1 MAATPDH
8 PADAP
13 DTVSPTDAHDSF
25 VPADRSSIARG
36 DVSTRPT
43 VALPAQRRPAP
54 RPGSVRRAP
63 LSVAAGIN
71 ALLAAAWSFV
81 PILVTIAVVTL
92 VAAPRPPVTTT
103 LRYGMA
109 AWLLGHGVPLRLDGQ
124 PITLVPLAV
133 TALAIWRC
141 VRAGRNTTRALG
153 VRRVRSVRPAIVV
166 AASVAI
172 PYGLLG
178 AGAAAITRGPEL
190 EVPIL
195 RAGLTLG
202 GFALIGAFFGA
213 WPHSGF
219 ARRLRVRMP
228 YVIRDGVRAGVVAV
242 SFLVAAGAVAV
253 GVQIAVAGA
262 TATASLRNMHL
273 GFAGDLG
280 IVVVCLA
287 YAPNL
292 AVWASAYLAG
302 PGFTLGQVPELP
314 VFAGLPD
321 RAITGVGQ
329 ILLATPVIA
338 GLVAGVL
345 LARRARTEAEHG
357 DRRRSVGRGELVGA
371 TLLAAPAAAIVLAVI
386 GFAGAGALGGG
397 ALANTGQV
405 GWEFAVIGGLGI
417 AIGAL
422 VGAQLA
428 AGSRSSST

>member
-1 MAATPDH
+1 
-8 PADAP
+8 
-13 DTVSPTDAHDSF
+13 
-25 VPADRSSIARG
+25 
-36 DVSTRPT
+36 
-43 VALPAQRRPAP
+43 
-54 RPGSVRRAP
+54 
-63 LSVAAGIN
+63 
-71 ALLAAAWSFV
+71 
-81 PILVTIAVVTL
+81 
-92 VAAPRPPVTTT
+92 VTTT
-103 LRYGMA
+103 FRYGMA

-153 VRRVRSVRPAIVV
+153 ERRARSIRPAVVV

-178 AGAAAITRGPEL
+178 AAAAAVARQRGL
-190 EVPIL
+190 EVPIV
-195 RAGLTLG
+195 RSGLTFG
-202 GFALIGAFFGA
+202 GFALIAAFFGA

-219 ARRLRVRMP
+219 ARRLRVRIP
-228 YVIRDGVRAGVVAV
+228 YAVRDGVRAGVVAV
-242 SFLVAAGAVAV
+242 SFLLAAGAIAV

-262 TATASLRNMHL
+262 TATAILRNMHL

-338 GLVAGVL
+338 GLAAGVL
-345 LARRARTEAEHG
+345 LARRARAEAERG
-357 DRRRSVGRGELVGA
+357 DGRPSVGRGALVGA
-371 TLLAAPAAAIVLAVI
+371 TLLAAPVAAIVLAVI
-386 GFAGAGALGGG
+386 GFASAGALGGS

-422 VGAQLA
+422 VGAQIA
-428 AGSRSSST
+428 TRSPSSSS

>member
-1 MAATPDH
+1 M
-8 PADAP
+8 
-13 DTVSPTDAHDSF
+13 
-25 VPADRSSIARG
+25 
-36 DVSTRPT
+36 
-43 VALPAQRRPAP
+43 
-54 RPGSVRRAP
+54 
-63 LSVAAGIN
+63 SVAAGVN
-71 ALLAAAWSFV
+71 ALWAAAWSLV
-81 PILVTIAVVTL
+81 PILVTVAVVTL
-92 VAAPRPPVTTT
+92 VGSPRPPVTTT

-153 VRRVRSVRPAIVV
+153 VRRARSVRPAVVV

-178 AGAAAITRGPEL
+178 AAAAALVRGRGL
-190 EVPIL
+190 EVSIL

-202 GFALIGAFFGA
+202 GLALVAAFFGA
-213 WPHSGF
+213 WPRSGF
-219 ARRLRVRMP
+219 ARRLRARIP
-228 YVIRDGVRAGVVAV
+228 YAVRDGVRTAIVSV
-242 SFLVAAGAVAV
+242 SFLLAAGAIAV

-262 TATASLRNMHL
+262 TATSILRNMHL

-280 IVVVCLA
+280 IVLVCLA

-345 LARRARTEAEHG
+345 LARRSRADSDRPVSSGRPGRRHTPRCSGRG
-357 DRRRSVGRGELVGA
+357 DRARRHRICRRRRVGRRRAREHRSGRLGVRIDRRARHRHRRPGRCTGRGDERLVLDVGPGPDGRVDGGW
-371 TLLAAPAAAIVLAVI
+371 PAFRL
-386 GFAGAGALGGG
+386 
-397 ALANTGQV
+397 
-405 GWEFAVIGGLGI
+405 
-417 AIGAL
+417 
-422 VGAQLA
+422 
-428 AGSRSSST
+428 

>member
-8 PADAP
+8 PVDAP
-13 DTVSPTDAHDSF
+13 DTVSPSDADDS
-25 VPADRSSIARG
+25 AATIDGSSVG
-36 DVSTRPT
+36 PDDDVSARPA
-43 VALPAQRRPAP
+43 VALPAQRRRAPPPGPA
-54 RPGSVRRAP
+54 RRAP
-63 LSVAAGIN
+63 LSVAAGVN
-71 ALLAAAWSFV
+71 ALWAAAWSFV
-81 PILVTIAVVTL
+81 PILVTVAVVTL
-92 VAAPRPPVTTT
+92 AGSPRTPVTAT
-103 LRYGMA
+103 LRYGLA

-141 VRAGRNTTRALG
+141 VRAGRNTARALG
-153 VRRVRSVRPAIVV
+153 VRRARSVRPAVVV

-178 AGAAAITRGPEL
+178 AAAAAIARDRGLEL
-190 EVPIL
+190 PIL

-202 GFALIGAFFGA
+202 GFAFVAGFFGA
-213 WPHSGF
+213 WPRSGF
-219 ARRLRVRMP
+219 ARRLRLRIPHV
-228 YVIRDGVRAGVVAV
+228 VRDGVRAGVVSV
-242 SFLVAAGAVAV
+242 SFLLAAGAIAV

-262 TATASLRNMHL
+262 TATAILRNMHL

-280 IVVVCLA
+280 IVLVCLA

-329 ILLATPVIA
+329 VLLVTPVIA

-345 LARRARTEAEHG
+345 LARRAGT
-357 DRRRSVGRGELVGA
+357 DTDRSVSRGALVGA
-371 TLLAAPAAAIVLAVI
+371 TLLAAPAAAIALAVI

-417 AIGAL
+417 AVGAL

-428 AGSRSSST
+428 TRGVSSA

>member
-13 DTVSPTDAHDSF
+13 DTMSPTGADDSF
-25 VPADRSSIARG
+25 AVADGSSVVSDD
-36 DVSTRPT
+36 DVSARPT
-43 VALPAQRRPAP
+43 VALPVQRRPVP
-54 RPGSVRRAP
+54 SSRPAGRPVRRAP

-71 ALLAAAWSFV
+71 ALWAAAWTFV
-81 PILVTIAVVTL
+81 PILLIIAVITL
-92 VAAPRPPVTTT
+92 AGSSRPPVTAT

-133 TALAIWRC
+133 TLLAIWRC
-141 VRAGRNTTRALG
+141 VRAGRNTSRALG
-153 VRRVRSVRPAIVV
+153 VRRARSVRPAVVV

-178 AGAAAITRGPEL
+178 AAAAALARDPGL
-190 EVPIL
+190 DVPIV

-202 GFALIGAFFGA
+202 GFALVTAFFGA
-213 WPHSGF
+213 WPGTGF
-219 ARRLRVRMP
+219 ARRLRAGIPVA
-228 YVIRDGVRAGVVAV
+228 VRDGVRSAVVSVSFLLAAGAIAIGVQVAV
-242 SFLVAAGAVAV
+242 SGP
-253 GVQIAVAGA
+253 
-262 TATASLRNMHL
+262 TATAILRNMHL

-321 RAITGVGQ
+321 RAITGAGQ
-329 ILLATPVIA
+329 VLLVTPLIA

-345 LARRARTEAEHG
+345 LARRARSGAEQSA
-357 DRRRSVGRGELVGA
+357 DRGRLAGA
-371 TLLAAPAAAIVLAVI
+371 TLLTAPIAAVVLAAI
-386 GFAGAGALGGG
+386 GFAGAGALGGS
-397 ALANTGQV
+397 ALANTGEV
-405 GWEFAVIGGLGI
+405 GWEFALIGGLGI
-417 AIGAL
+417 GIGAL

-428 AGSRSSST
+428 AGDRSS

>member
-8 PADAP
+8 PPDAP
-13 DTVSPTDAHDSF
+13 DIVTPTDADDS
-25 VPADRSSIARG
+25 PATTDETPAAPDD
-36 DVSTRPT
+36 DVSARPT
-43 VALPAQRRPAP
+43 VVLPVQRRA
-54 RPGSVRRAP
+54 RRTAGKTRRAP

-71 ALLAAAWSFV
+71 ALWAAAWTFV
-81 PILVTIAVVTL
+81 PILVTVTVVTL
-92 VAAPRPPVTTT
+92 VGSPRPPMATT

-109 AWLLGHGVPLRLDGQ
+109 AWLLGHGVPLRLEGQ

-141 VRAGRNTTRALG
+141 VRAGRNTSRALG
-153 VRRVRSVRPAIVV
+153 VRRARSVRPAVVV

-178 AGAAAITRGPEL
+178 AAAAAIARDPGL

-202 GFALIGAFFGA
+202 GFALVAAFFGA
-213 WPHSGF
+213 WPDSGF
-219 ARRLRVRMP
+219 ARRLRTGIPSV
-228 YVIRDGVRAGVVAV
+228 VRDGVRTAVVAV
-242 SFLVAAGAVAV
+242 SLLLAAGAIAV
-253 GVQIAVAGA
+253 GVQIAVAGG
-262 TATASLRNMHL
+262 TATAILRNMHL

-280 IVVVCLA
+280 IVLVCLG

-321 RAITGVGQ
+321 RAVTGAGQ
-329 ILLATPVIA
+329 ILLVTPLIA

-345 LARRARTEAEHG
+345 LMRRART
-357 DRRRSVGRGELVGA
+357 RSTPPGGRGVLAGA
-371 TLLAAPAAAIVLAVI
+371 ALLAAPIGAIVLAVV
-386 GFAGAGALGGG
+386 GFAAAGALGGS

-405 GWEFAVIGGLGI
+405 GWEFALIGGLGI
-417 AIGAL
+417 GIGAL
-422 VGAQLA
+422 AGSQLA
-428 AGSRSSST
+428 SRVSVRGG

>member
-1 MAATPDH
+1 
-8 PADAP
+8 
-13 DTVSPTDAHDSF
+13 
-25 VPADRSSIARG
+25 
-36 DVSTRPT
+36 
-43 VALPAQRRPAP
+43 
-54 RPGSVRRAP
+54 
-63 LSVAAGIN
+63 
-71 ALLAAAWSFV
+71 
-81 PILVTIAVVTL
+81 
-92 VAAPRPPVTTT
+92 
-103 LRYGMA
+103 MA
-109 AWLLGHGVPLRLDGQ
+109 AWLLGHGVPLRLGGQ
-124 PITLVPLAV
+124 PIALVPLAV

-141 VRAGRNTTRALG
+141 VRAGRNTPRALG
-153 VRRVRSVRPAIVV
+153 VRRVRSVRPAVVV

-202 GFALIGAFFGA
+202 GFALVAAFFGA

-219 ARRLRVRMP
+219 ARRLRARTP
-228 YVIRDGVRAGVVAV
+228 YVVRDGVRAGVVAV
-242 SFLVAAGAVAV
+242 SFLLAAGAIAV

-262 TATASLRNMHL
+262 TATAILRNMHL

-280 IVVVCLA
+280 IVLVCLA

-345 LARRARTEAEHG
+345 LARRARTEAERG
-357 DRRRSVGRGELVGA
+357 DGRRSLGRGALVGA

-397 ALANTGQV
+397 TLANTGQV

-417 AIGAL
+417 GVGAL

>member
-13 DTVSPTDAHDSF
+13 DTMSPTDADEPF
-25 VPADRSSIARG
+25 AVTDGLTIAPDD
-36 DVSTRPT
+36 DVSARPT
-43 VALPAQRRPAP
+43 VVLPAQRRPAP
-54 RPGSVRRAP
+54 RPGRGRRAP
-63 LSVAAGIN
+63 LSVAAGVN
-71 ALLAAAWSFV
+71 ALWAAAWSFV
-81 PILVTIAVVTL
+81 PILVTVAGVTL
-92 VAAPRPPVTTT
+92 VGSPRPPVTTT

-153 VRRVRSVRPAIVV
+153 VRRARSVRPAVVV

-178 AGAAAITRGPEL
+178 AAAAALVRSRGL
-190 EVPIL
+190 EVSIL
-195 RAGLTLG
+195 RAGLTAG
-202 GFALIGAFFGA
+202 GLALVAAFFGA

-219 ARRLRVRMP
+219 ARRLRARSPSAV
-228 YVIRDGVRAGVVAV
+228 RDGVRTAIVAV
-242 SFLVAAGAVAV
+242 SFLLAAGAIAV

-262 TATASLRNMHL
+262 TATSILRNMHQ

-280 IVVVCLA
+280 IVLVCLA

-321 RAITGVGQ
+321 RAITGAGQ
-329 ILLATPVIA
+329 ILLVTPVIA

-345 LARRARTEAEHG
+345 LTRRARADP
-357 DRRRSVGRGELVGA
+357 DRPVSRGALVGA
-371 TLLAAPAAAIVLAVI
+371 TLLAAPVAAMGLAII
-386 GFAGAGALGGG
+386 GFAGAGALGGS

-405 GWEFAVIGGLGI
+405 GWEFALIGGLGI

-422 VGAQLA
+422 AGAQVA
-428 AGSRSSST
+428 ATSGSSST

>member
-8 PADAP
+8 PPDAP
-13 DTVSPTDAHDSF
+13 DFVTPTDADDS
-25 VPADRSSIARG
+25 PATPDETSAAPDD
-36 DVSTRPT
+36 DVSARPT
-43 VALPAQRRPAP
+43 VVLPVQRRAW
-54 RPGSVRRAP
+54 RTAGETRRAP

-71 ALLAAAWSFV
+71 AVWAAAWTFV

-92 VAAPRPPVTTT
+92 VGSPRPPVTTT

-141 VRAGRNTTRALG
+141 VRAGRNTSRALG
-153 VRRVRSVRPAIVV
+153 VRRARSVRPAVVV
-166 AASVAI
+166 AGSVAI

-178 AGAAAITRGPEL
+178 AAAAAIARDPGL
-190 EVPIL
+190 DVPIL

-202 GFALIGAFFGA
+202 GFALVAAFFGA
-213 WPHSGF
+213 WPDSGF
-219 ARRLRVRMP
+219 ARRLRARVP
-228 YVIRDGVRAGVVAV
+228 AVLRDGLRTAVVAV
-242 SFLVAAGAVAV
+242 SFLLAAGAVAV

-262 TATASLRNMHL
+262 TATAILRNVHL

-280 IVVVCLA
+280 IVLVCLA

-321 RAITGVGQ
+321 RAITGASQ
-329 ILLATPVIA
+329 ILLVTPLIA

-345 LARRARTEAEHG
+345 LARRVRT
-357 DRRRSVGRGELVGA
+357 RSVPPSGRGVLAGA
-371 TLLAAPAAAIVLAVI
+371 ALLAAPIGAIALAVI
-386 GFAGAGALGGG
+386 GFAGAGALGGN

-405 GWEFAVIGGLGI
+405 GWEFALIGGLGI
-417 AIGAL
+417 GIGAL
-422 VGAQLA
+422 VGSQFA
-428 AGSRSSST
+428 AGTAS